1 MGVSETL
8 VEFLPYNEA
17 LQSLT
22 EQGVGE
28 QVCGDLVRFEL
39 SAIEHSENPVGQVQ
53 RVLIGADCDG
63 ANDAIRCVTLAKDQL
78 GRAVEELVH
87 SAHMAMPIMIPVGQW
102 RDVFELVAFELAGD
116 EIWDEVDAEA
126 ALHQHS
132 RDPLGLHQKQ
142 RHVLSKIVD
151 ALLAT
156 ASEEKHDLT
165 IAALD
170 TPVVIEVLHT
180 GQIRL
185 SCIGQETAESLIDSL
200 SAVR

>member
-1 MGVSETL
+1 M
-8 VEFLPYNEA
+8 EFLPYNET
-17 LQSLT
+17 LQSLA
-22 EQGVGE
+22 EQGVYA
-28 QVCGDLVRFEL
+28 QARGDLVRFALRAEKN
-39 SAIEHSENPVGQVQ
+39 STNPVGQVQ
-53 RVLIGADCDG
+53 QIQLGP
-63 ANDAIRCVTLAKDQL
+63 DAHRASSVTRSITLPVDQL

-87 SAHMAMPIMIPVGQW
+87 GAHMAMPVMIPVGQW
-102 RDVFELVAFELAGD
+102 RDVFDLVAFELAGD
-116 EIWDEVDAEA
+116 EVWDEVDAEA
-126 ALHQHS
+126 ALHQHT

-170 TPVVIEVLHT
+170 TPVLIEVLHC

-185 SCIGQETAESLIDSL
+185 VCIGQDTADSLIDSL
-200 SAVR
+200 SVVS